1 MSTTADAADDTIA
14 IEPLPSDEAAT
25 EPEPDPRGRH
35 GKQANPLVAAWRHP
49 TFGPVLKV
57 VVGYVVVM
65 EVLVQAVFGRIDVP
79 FVDVGFLEVGRKAD
93 TVPREVMLNGA
104 IVGMLYA
111 MLAMGIILIYKAN
124 RLINFAAAAL
134 GSVPAVLMLTLI
146 SLKDFPYLVALPL
159 ALIGGGLL
167 GGLVDVTLM
176 RRFRTS
182 PRLIATVATIGVSQI
197 LALIEFYIPNWV
209 SGGETVLPPQDFPTP
224 FNGFA
229 FDLGIRRFDGD
240 HLFTIGVVVAIT
252 LGLGAFFKF
261 TDVGIAVRA
270 SAENG
275 DRASLLGIPV
285 RRVATVVWIL
295 AGTLSAVAIFLRAP
309 LVGLPLGGLIGP
321 AVLLYGL
328 SVAVI
333 ARMDSL
339 PTALVAGMG
348 IGMIDQAAVYSA
360 RRASLSYSV
369 MLLVIIVA
377 LLAQRKALSR
387 AYDMAANTWQS
398 VKEYRPIPHEL
409 RQTPEV
415 LLARAGLA
423 LVLLGLF
430 VVAPLFASEGQLD
443 RMQVVLIYAMLGVSM
458 VILTGWA
465 GQISLGQFAFAG
477 VGAAV
482 TGGLAANYNLDFFL
496 CLLAGGLAGAFAAVL
511 IGIPALR
518 IQGLFLAV
526 TTLAFAFTVQNFVL
540 EREFFGWLLPEDF
553 AFVERPLLYGTF
565 DIDSNTRFYYVSL
578 FFLALTMLAA
588 RSLRRFRG
596 GRILIGVRDNGR
608 TMQAFGVNLARTR
621 LAAFAISGFFAA
633 LAGGL
638 LAYQQRQVEP
648 GVFSP
653 IESIDVFVMTVIG
666 GLTSVGGA
674 LIGAVYLI
682 GIPYLFSTIEA
693 ADLAATGVGVLILLL
708 FLPGGLAEGFYL
720 LRDKFLRWVA
730 ARNGIH
736 VPSLVADSLVADTA
750 ATDHALSDAEHRVEE
765 VISED
770 GAIDFSHVASSN
782 GDGSLIRCP
791 ECEAQIPVDEVRF
804 HKHFQVREG
813 TPS

>member
-1 MSTTADAADDTIA
+1 MTTVESDDTLVVDVVPDTPEGVA
-14 IEPLPSDEAAT
+14 PPPDEHH
-25 EPEPDPRGRH
+25 GR
-35 GKQANPLVAAWRHP
+35 KPNPFLTAWRHP
-49 TFGPVLKV
+49 TWGPVVKV
-57 VVGYVVVM
+57 VLGYVVIM
-65 EVLVQAVFGRIDVP
+65 EVIVQLVFGRIDIP
-79 FVDVGFLEVGRKAD
+79 FLNIGFLELGRKD
-93 TVPREVMLNGA
+93 TIPREVMLNGA
-104 IVGMLYA
+104 IVGTLYA

-146 SLKDFPYLVALPL
+146 SLKGFPYLVALPL
-159 ALIGGGLL
+159 ALVGGGLL
-167 GGLVDVTLM
+167 AAVVDTTIM

-209 SGGETVLPPQDFPTP
+209 SGGETVLPPQEFPTP
-224 FNGFA
+224 FNGLA
-229 FDLGIRRFDGD
+229 FQVGIVRFDGD
-240 HLFTIGVVVAIT
+240 HIFTVGVVLALT

-275 DRASLLGIPV
+275 DRAALLGIPV
-285 RRVATVVWIL
+285 RRVATIVWIL
-295 AGTLSAVAIFLRAP
+295 AGVLSAVAIFLRAP

-339 PTALVAGMG
+339 PTALIAGMG

-369 MLLVIIVA
+369 MLIVILVA
-377 LLAQRKALSR
+377 LLVQRKALSR
-387 AYDMAANTWQS
+387 AYEMGANTWQA
-398 VKEYRPIPHEL
+398 VKEYRPIPSEL
-409 RQTPEV
+409 RHTPEI
-415 LLARAGLA
+415 LMMRAGIAGLI
-423 LVLLGLF
+423 VLLF
-430 VVAPLFASEGQLD
+430 VVAPIFATAGQLD
-443 RMQVVLIYAMLGVSM
+443 KAQQVLIYAMIGISL

-482 TGGLAANYNLDFFL
+482 AGGVAANHNLDFFL
-496 CLLAGGLAGAFAAVL
+496 CLLLGGLAGAVAAVL
-511 IGIPALR
+511 IGLPALR

-540 EREFFGWLLPEDF
+540 EREFFGWLLPSDF
-553 AFVERPLLYGTF
+553 AFVERPMLYGSF
-565 DIDSNTRFYYVSL
+565 DIDTDTRYYYVCL
-578 FFLALTMLAA
+578 FFLVLSIAMA
-588 RSLRRFRG
+588 RSMRRNRS
-596 GRILIGVRDNGR
+596 GRIFIGVRDNGR

-621 LAAFAISGFFAA
+621 LAAFALSGFIAA
-633 LAGGL
+633 LAGAL

-653 IESIDVFVMTVIG
+653 IQSIDVFVMTVIG

-674 LIGAVYLI
+674 VIGAVYLV
-682 GIPYLFSTIEA
+682 GIPYMFSGIEA
-693 ADLAATGVGVLILLL
+693 INLAATGVGVLILLL
-708 FLPGGLAEGFYL
+708 FLPGGLSEGLFI

-730 ARNGIH
+730 ARNNIH
-736 VPSLVADSLVADTA
+736 VPSLVADSLVAETA
-750 ATDHALSDAEHRVEE
+750 ATEHALSDAEHTVEE
-765 VISED
+765 AIHED
-770 GAIDFSHVASSN
+770 GTLDLTAVAGRSDN
-782 GDGSLIRCP
+782 GHGPGPTLVRCP
-791 ECEAQIPVDEVRF
+791 ECEAQIPVDEVQF
-804 HKHFQVREG
+804 HKHFQVGE
-813 TPS
+813 TKT